1 MADYDSLIAGLKSSQ
16 VRSYAP
22 DPVLTEKVN
31 DAAAFGKTFLGGTGA
46 MLEGEAIKKTF
57 KQLSKKGSEGLLKQL
72 DLSSD
77 DMEELASKLESGD
90 AEGISQFIAKRG
102 ISVARNKIGGF
113 VRSSKGQAKE
123 FLQSM
128 KAKFRGQAEEPSVP
142 ESEPSSAVD
151 DSSGLFDNIPT
162 RSGQL
167 FDLGEGEAQEF
178 TEGVAQRFGASS
190 VYYDDPPEPNA
201 TSAPAEGGEQ
211 SGSNPETDIKD
222 PAQSTDDA
230 MKANGSQRQQQ
241 ESNPDKSSE
250 ENNLGKSGGEGDAE
264 ADVSSIGSKV
274 EKGLDELT
282 ADSEVL
288 DESPVGIAVTAGLGL
303 VSLISGIF
311 IKTHKDAFTV
321 PPVPMTRQS
330 TFAVQKGS
338 F

>member
-1 MADYDSLIAGLKSSQ
+1 MADYNSLIAGLKSSQ
-16 VRSYAP
+16 IRSYAP

-31 DAAAFGKTFLGGTGA
+31 DAAAFGKSFLGGTGA

-57 KQLSKKGSEGLLKQL
+57 KSLSKKGSEGLLKQL

-77 DMEELASKLESGD
+77 DMEELASKLETGD

-128 KAKFRGQAEEPSVP
+128 KSKFTGGGEASVP

-151 DSSGLFDNIPT
+151 DSGGLFDNIPT

-167 FDLGEGEAQEF
+167 FDLGEGEVQQF

-190 VYYDDPPEPNA
+190 IYYDEPPEPNQP
-201 TSAPAEGGEQ
+201 PAEGGSQ
-211 SGSNPETDIKD
+211 AGSNPETDIKD
-222 PAQSTDDA
+222 PASVTDDA

-241 ESNPDKSSE
+241 ASNPDKSSE
-250 ENNLGKSGGEGDAE
+250 ENNLQKTGEMDGDAE
-264 ADVSSIGSKV
+264 AEASQIGSKV

-282 ADSEVL
+282 VDSEAF
-288 DESPVGIAVTAGLGL
+288 DESPFGIAVTAGLGL
-303 VSLISGIF
+303 VSLISGIM
-311 IKTHKDAFTV
+311 IKTHKEAFTV
-321 PPVPMTRQS
+321 PPLPQVRQS
-330 TFAVQKGS
+330 TYAVNKGT